1 MSTALGQLRLYCNV
15 TRWSRAAL
23 LPRLAEVFFFIV
35 LCGPTGR
42 EQRAGSHAGARPPDI
57 VPCGR
62 GSCAQA
68 RLLRSERAFACCD
81 ESCGQRPCSVSREK
95 SVSSS
100 PCRGCNDLLAVLR
113 PCDLC
118 VRRDQ
123 IAGSVRRMLCG
134 DGGGRR
140 REGAGAGRGAG
151 MLVGCG
157 CVERHARDEAGR
169 RKHIHI
175 PEAQA
180 SPRLMATPLTSLMG
194 LRSKFGHCFP
204 LMIKLVV
211 SLLEELSLMTTSCLA
226 LFCEYKEPV
235 MHHHSQASTKV
246 SQSVPTRHRWLTD

>member
-1 MSTALGQLRLYCNV
+1 MVACPAAPE
-15 TRWSRAAL
+15 TRRS
-23 LPRLAEVFFFIV
+23 VFFIV

-95 SVSSS
+95 SMSSS

-157 CVERHARDEAGR
+157 CVERHARDEAAR

-175 PEAQA
+175 PEAGA
-180 SPRLMATPLTSLMG
+180 SCGGRTKSTD
-194 LRSKFGHCFP
+194 
-204 LMIKLVV
+204 KL
-211 SLLEELSLMTTSCLA
+211 
-226 LFCEYKEPV
+226 
-235 MHHHSQASTKV
+235 
-246 SQSVPTRHRWLTD
+246 